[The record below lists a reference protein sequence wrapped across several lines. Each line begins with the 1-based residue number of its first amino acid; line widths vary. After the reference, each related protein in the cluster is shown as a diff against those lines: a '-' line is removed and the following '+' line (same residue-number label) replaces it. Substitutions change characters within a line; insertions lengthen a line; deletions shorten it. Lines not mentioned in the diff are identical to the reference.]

1 MINKSQLIKFAV
13 KNLYEWYKIRWEF
26 KGQTLLQNSAKPK
39 I

>member
-26 KGQTLLQNSAKPK
+26 KGQTQNSAKPK